1 MGVIL
6 FLLGMITGMSLL
18 FFVSYLIIRKGI
30 NG

>member
-6 FLLGMITGMSLL
+6 FLLGMIAGMSLL
-18 FFVSYLIIRKGI
+18 FVVSYLIIRKEI